1 MLISHWHATL
11 DRPPLPVIDLPTTAE
26 VVVVG
31 AGVVGAAT
39 ALWLARAGL
48 PPLVIERHGPAAGA
62 TGNNGGLL
70 SAGLAE
76 NYLAATARH
85 GQVAARELYALSLAG
100 QRLLVELIEQEQID
114 CDLRLH
120 GNLNFALGEAQL
132 TIAAA
137 TVSALQADGF
147 PAALLDRDAAQEMV
161 GIPLGA
167 AVTGARLN
175 PAAGTLHSGKLVHG
189 LLAAA
194 HRYGARLSW
203 GVTVQRIAT
212 DAGRLRLITDRGE
225 IAAAAA
231 IIAINAWSGEVLP
244 ELASHIKLVR
254 GQVLCTAPVAPFIAC
269 GFGASLTPTGE
280 YGQQLPTG
288 HVLFGG
294 CRAVA
299 PNHDVGALPG
309 EVSPEVQNA
318 IEAGLGRLFP
328 TLAGIAI
335 ERRWSGAMAFT
346 ADYLPIVAHPAPG
359 LFAVGGFSGHGMPFA
374 AIIGRH
380 LAEAVQTGAL
390 PSALALLGMERAT
403 LEGVMGHTL

>member
-11 DRPPLPVIDLPTTAE
+11 DRPPLPTIDPPATAE

-48 PPLVIERHGPAAGA
+48 QPLVIDRQGPAAGA

-85 GQVAARELYALSLAG
+85 GHEAARELYALSLAG
-100 QRLLVELIEQEQID
+100 QRLLVELIEQERID

-120 GNLNFALGEAQL
+120 GNVNIAIGEAQL
-132 TIAAA
+132 SIAAT

-147 PAALLDRDAAQEMV
+147 PAALLDRDATQEMV

-175 PAAGTLHSGKLVHG
+175 PAAGTLHSAKLVHG
-189 LLAAA
+189 LLTAA
-194 HRYGARLSW
+194 HRYGARFSW
-203 GVTVQRIAT
+203 GITVQGIAS
-212 DAGRLRLITDRGE
+212 DAGRLRLLTDRGA
-225 IAAAAA
+225 ISTAAAV
-231 IIAINAWSGEVLP
+231 IAINAWSGEVVP
-244 ELASHIKLVR
+244 ELAQRIKLVR
-254 GQVLCTAPVAPFIAC
+254 GQALCTVPVEPFIAC

-280 YGQQLPTG
+280 YGQQLPG
-288 HVLFGG
+288 GQVLFGG
-294 CRAVA
+294 CRAIA
-299 PNHDVGALPG
+299 PDHDVGAIPG

-318 IEAGLGRLFP
+318 IEASLGRLFP

-346 ADYLPIVAHPAPG
+346 ADYLPIVTNPASG
-359 LFAVGGFSGHGMPFA
+359 LFAIGGFSGHGMPFA
-374 AIIGRH
+374 AIVGRH
-380 LAEAVQTGAL
+380 LAEAVQTGTMPAAL
-390 PSALALLGMERAT
+390 SLLGMERVT
-403 LEGVMGHTL
+403 LS